1 MTGSRLPTPQ
11 GSKQASPACA
21 VAVEEGLMSTIE
33 QLELCFLRPDLLL
46 TLIQVAE
53 AAAGSADIW
62 VGGAW

>member
-1 MTGSRLPTPQ
+1 MEPQ
-11 GSKQASPACA
+11 EACQAACA

-53 AAAGSADIW
+53 AAAGSADILRF
-62 VGGAW
+62 